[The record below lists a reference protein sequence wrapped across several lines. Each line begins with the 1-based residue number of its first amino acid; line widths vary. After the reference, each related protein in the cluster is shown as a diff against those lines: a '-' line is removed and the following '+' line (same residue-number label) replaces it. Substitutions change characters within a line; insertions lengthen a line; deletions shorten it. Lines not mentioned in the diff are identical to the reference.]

1 MVMDTKHG
9 FIDLPVMLSCG
20 RCLGC
25 RLERGRQ
32 WAVRCVH
39 EAQMHEVNSFVTLT
53 YNDEHL
59 PPLNSLHKKDFQDFI
74 KRLRR
79 ALGKHRISYFH
90 CGEYGER
97 DQRPH
102 YHALLFGVAF
112 KDLQPVKR
120 SGENTLYKSEFL
132 EKTWGLGYCTVGN
145 VTFES
150 AAYTAGYILK
160 KAQNPDLDYG
170 DRVPEYATMST
181 RPAIGKTWLQRFG
194 SEVYGADT
202 DEVIA
207 QGRPQKPPRYY
218 DKELRR
224 TNEVLADDVL
234 ARRLTRARAR
244 RQRMNRTPERLAVR
258 GEVLAARLA
267 LKKRNVA

>member
-1 MVMDTKHG
+1 MDTKHG

-39 EAQMHEVNSFVTLT
+39 EAQLHEVNSFVTLT

-79 ALGKHRISYFH
+79 GLGRARISYFH
-90 CGEYGER
+90 CGEYGET
-97 DQRPH
+97 DHRPH

-112 KDLQPVKR
+112 TDLQPIKR
-120 SGENTLYKSEFL
+120 SGENMLYRSAFL
-132 EKTWGLGYCTVGN
+132 EKTWGMGFCTVGA

-150 AAYTAGYILK
+150 AAYTAGYMLK
-160 KAQNPDLDYG
+160 KAGSQEDYG

-181 RPAIGKTWLQRFG
+181 RPAIGRGWIEKYQ

-202 DEVIA
+202 DEVIV

-218 DKELRR
+218 DKRLREM
-224 TNEVLADDVL
+224 NEGLADDVL
-234 ARRLTRARAR
+234 ARRLKRARAR
-244 RQRMNRTPERLAVR
+244 RQRLNRTPERLAVR
-258 GEVLAARLA
+258 GEVMAARLA
-267 LKKRNVA
+267 LKKRNIT